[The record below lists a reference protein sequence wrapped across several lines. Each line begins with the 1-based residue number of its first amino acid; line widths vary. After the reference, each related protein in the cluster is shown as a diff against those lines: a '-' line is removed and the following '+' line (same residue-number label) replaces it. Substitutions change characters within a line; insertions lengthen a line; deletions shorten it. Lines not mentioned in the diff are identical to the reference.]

1 MKIVISLGGSV
12 IVPDEINT
20 EYFKRFADFAKEIH
34 KKHEVAI
41 VTGGGRLARKYIEPA
56 RRFGANEAFCDFIGI
71 EATRL
76 NSMLMIAAIG
86 DDANSKPLEDFE
98 KAKNSIYSKKIVVM
112 GGTHPGHSTDAVS
125 AILAEYINADL
136 LINATNVNG
145 IYDKDPKRYKDAV
158 MYEKLPADKLVE
170 IVASHSLDAGN
181 YKLIDILAA
190 KIIQRSRIR
199 TIFLNGNNL
208 ENIRNAINGKKF
220 VGTVII
226 SR

>member
-76 NSMLMIAAIG
+76 NSILMIAAIG
-86 DDANSKPLEDFE
+86 DDANPEPVEDFE
-98 KAKNSIYSKKIVVM
+98 KAKNSIYSNKIVVM

-145 IYDKDPKRYKDAV
+145 IYDKDPKKHRNAV
-158 MYEKLPADKLVE
+158 MYKRLSADQLID
-170 IVASHSLDAGN
+170 IVKSHSLDAGN

-190 KIIQRSRIR
+190 KIIQRSKIR

-208 ENIRNAINGKKF
+208 ENIRNAIAGKKF
-220 VGTVII
+220 TGTVIN
-226 SR
+226 

>member
-1 MKIVISLGGSV
+1 MKMKIVISLGGSV
-12 IVPDEINT
+12 LVPDEID
-20 EYFKRFADFAKEIH
+20 EGYFRKFANFVKELRKRHGI
-34 KKHEVAI
+34 AI

-56 RRFGANEAFCDFIGI
+56 RRFGANESFCDLIGI

-76 NSMLMIAAIG
+76 NSRLMISAIWE
-86 DDANSKPLEDFE
+86 DVNSEPLKDFE
-98 KAKNSIYSKKIVVM
+98 AAKDLMNSKKIVVM

-145 IYDKDPKRYKDAV
+145 IYDKDPNKYNDAV
-158 MYEKLPADKLVE
+158 MYRRLSANQLVDM
-170 IVASHSLDAGN
+170 VKSHSLGAGN

-190 KIIQRSRIR
+190 KVIQRSKIR

-208 ENIRNAINGKKF
+208 ENMRNAIAGKRF

-226 SR
+226 